1 MAQLKSYLGY
11 NAFAYELS
19 RKLVQMKKL
28 ITVNAFNPGLMT
40 DTNLSAGNKVRFN
53 KEFLESV
60 KDIICSVPV
69 SSKALA
75 EMITKPYYGQVTAKY
90 NDRGNEVPSSKLSYN
105 IENAVELWETSVSLT
120 GLQRQDVESRLPLHL
135 KINSLK

>member
-40 DTNLSAGNKVRFN
+40 DTNLSAGNKSRFT
-53 KEFLESV
+53 KDFLESI
-60 KDIICSVPV
+60 KERLGSLPV

-75 EMITKPYYGQVTAKY
+75 EMITEPYFGEVTAKY
-90 NDRGNEVPSSKLSYN
+90 NDRGNVVLSSELSCN
-105 IENAVELWETSVSLT
+105 TQNQNDLWQTSVNLT
-120 GLQRQDVESRLPLHL
+120 GLQAEDIFS
-135 KINSLK
+135 